1 MTKKTFPPGGDAK
14 AIAEIAKRQ
23 FGGYLQ
29 MFEHHGWPERGQDM
43 MRKVQTRVVETYGS
57 VRAFSEQFQ
66 PAQGHPS
73 TSARSTAE
81 ENAPGNRTPKSWT
94 MRFTD
99 MHMTNFRGAKEL
111 TLNFEP
117 DLTVIV
123 GRNGAGKTSI
133 LDALAITFGLART
146 KAGNSISPG
155 AGLQPSAQDVRK
167 DRESATFQV
176 TCEVEQPGAST
187 PIENT
192 LALEIFSDGRVPEFI
207 PPLDAVAFPDQASS
221 APRLV
226 YYRQD
231 RGFGLEGDSASTTST
246 GDILDPDTIQDR
258 SLGVNLRSIRDLGAW
273 WDQHDAQ
280 EARRVRDG
288 ERDYRDPQLE
298 AIRDLIERI
307 DSFSGVVFNST
318 TLPPGLHFLKND
330 GTPVHVSGLSGGER
344 SYIILLADLARRLQV
359 FAPGKPLEQISAIVL
374 IDEIELNLHPGWQS
388 DILPTLTD
396 VFRACQFVVTTHS
409 PQVLSGVESRKVRI
423 IEEDVPGWSWKIIV
437 PLSTRGRTSNYLL
450 EGVLGACERFPQID
464 QLIDIFNAAIDKQDI
479 AAATSTLERLEQEI
493 ADDVPT
499 LLLLRKR
506 LKKLRRAE

>member
-1 MTKKTFPPGGDAK
+1 MTKKTFPPGGDAT

-29 MFEHHGWPERGQDM
+29 MFEYHGWPERGRDM
-43 MRKVQTRVVETYGS
+43 MRKVQSRVVETYGS
-57 VRAFSEQFQ
+57 VRAFDEQFRLAREQ
-66 PAQGHPS
+66 PS
-73 TSARSTAE
+73 TSARRTE
-81 ENAPGNRTPKSWT
+81 GENTPDNGTPKSWT
-94 MRFTD
+94 MRFTNL
-99 MHMTNFRGAKEL
+99 HMTNFRGAENL
-111 TLNFEP
+111 TLDFEP
-117 DLTVIV
+117 DLTVVV

-133 LDALAITFGLART
+133 LDALAITFRLART
-146 KAGNSISPG
+146 KARSSSSPG
-155 AGLQPSAQDVRK
+155 AGVHPSAQDVRK
-167 DRESATFQV
+167 DRESATFKV
-176 TCEVEQPGAST
+176 TCEVEQPGVST
-187 PIENT
+187 PKRST

-207 PPLDAVAFPDQASS
+207 PPLDVVGFPEQASS
-221 APRLV
+221 LPRLV
-226 YYRQD
+226 YYRQH
-231 RGFGLEGDSASTTST
+231 RGFGSESDSAPTTST
-246 GDILDPDTIQDR
+246 GDILDPDTVQDR
-258 SLGVNLRSIRDLGAW
+258 SFGVNLGAIRDLGAW
-273 WDQHDAQ
+273 WDQRDAQ

-359 FAPGKPLEQISAIVL
+359 FAPGKPLEQISAVVL

-388 DILPTLTD
+388 DILSTLTD
-396 VFRACQFVVTTHS
+396 VFRACQFIVTTHS

-423 IEEDVPGWSWKIIV
+423 IEEDVPGWSWKVTV

-464 QLIDIFNAAIDKQDI
+464 QLIDTFNAAIDKQDVAV
-479 AAATSTLERLEQEI
+479 AANTLERLEREI
-493 ADDVPT
+493 ADDEPT

-506 LKKLRRAE
+506 LKKLRSAE